1 MSPLFKFSKAI
12 ADESNLPRIDEKGII
27 VYKDTILIME
37 VEKKN
42 VLCFCLFP
50 MHKFLIYMFKF
61 LFFLAYRISHTHTH
75 TQKAQD
81 YFLSQKIYFTSNK
94 KETSLVESGM
104 AMLLLIP
111 TS

>member
-75 TQKAQD
+75 TKSTRLFSFSENIFHVQQKRD
-81 YFLSQKIYFTSNK
+81 
-94 KETSLVESGM
+94 V
-104 AMLLLIP
+104 P
-111 TS
+111 C

>member
-42 VLCFCLFP
+42 VLCSCLFP

-61 LFFLAYRISHTHTH
+61 LFFLHT
-75 TQKAQD
+75 
-81 YFLSQKIYFTSNK
+81 
-94 KETSLVESGM
+94 E
-104 AMLLLIP
+104 
-111 TS
+111 

>member
-12 ADESNLPRIDEKGII
+12 VDESNLPRIDEKGII

-42 VLCFCLFP
+42 VLCSCLFP

-75 TQKAQD
+75 TKSTRLFSFSENIFHVQQKRD
-81 YFLSQKIYFTSNK
+81 
-94 KETSLVESGM
+94 V
-104 AMLLLIP
+104 P
-111 TS
+111 C